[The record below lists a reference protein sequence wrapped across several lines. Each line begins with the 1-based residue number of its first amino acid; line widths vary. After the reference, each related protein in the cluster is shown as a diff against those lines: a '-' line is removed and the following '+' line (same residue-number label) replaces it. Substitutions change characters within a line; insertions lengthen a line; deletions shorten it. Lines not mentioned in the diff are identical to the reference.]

1 MPWRGHKRPTCKIC
15 GRPRQEGELFSARG
29 KCPDCGNGRMLT
41 QTGEMR
47 DHSGV
52 YFQEWRRQVAKSVGA
67 VVLDDL
73 QRDE

>member
-1 MPWRGHKRPTCKIC
+1 
-15 GRPRQEGELFSARG
+15 
-29 KCPDCGNGRMLT
+29 MLT

-47 DHSGV
+47 DHSGE